1 MSDQVSSD
9 EKQTKST
16 ERYPFFEMARKVM
29 LASIGAFALAQDE
42 LEEFVNHLIERG
54 ELAEKEG
61 KQLISEMR
69 EKRKARYEKAEAEIK
84 KWLEKALAHTNL
96 ASKADVEALSKKVA
110 ELSKKIDR
118 LTKTE

>member
-1 MSDQVSSD
+1 MSDQVSSG

-29 LASIGAFALAQDE
+29 LASIGALALAQDE